1 MIWHWWDWG
10 YAAHHF
16 SRRDHIADG
25 AEHGGPSL
33 YLPAAVYATDD
44 PRFARQIIKYTAAK
58 GNVPGNVFKGLTA
71 SQAADMITWLNNP
84 NNPLIQADGKQY
96 LVLSFDMLDL
106 GFWISTFGSW
116 NFLSKEGRGYAISI
130 VPQALSYRLDKGEVV
145 MKGSNIN
152 VPAASI
158 DVFSDGQ
165 LDHRDYVTPPEY
177 LPDNAAIKAWKEGH
191 GAPPQRTLHVQPRD
205 RRKARHRRP
214 HVQHPYGAAP
224 YLRSRRSALRSL
236 FPAHL

>member
-1 MIWHWWDWG
+1 
-10 YAAHHF
+10 
-16 SRRDHIADG
+16 
-25 AEHGGPSL
+25 
-33 YLPAAVYATDD
+33 
-44 PRFARQIIKYTAAK
+44 
-58 GNVPGNVFKGLTA
+58 
-71 SQAADMITWLNNP
+71 MITWLNNP
-84 NNPLIQADGKQY
+84 DNPLIQADGKQY

-165 LDHRDYVTPPEY
+165 LDHMERRRNVHFMFNRVTGEKLVIDDRMY
-177 LPDNAAIKAWKEGH
+177 N
-191 GAPPQRTLHVQPRD
+191 TLMVQLLICDPGDPRF
-205 RRKARHRRP
+205 
-214 HVQHPYGAAP
+214 AP
-224 YLRSRRSALRSL
+224 YFRLIFDNVFCRIYEVL
-236 FPAHL
+236 